1 MDKSKEQFK
10 KTIWPNNTQHRKT
23 LPLLKINDPVRLH
36 DGKTWTITGKV
47 IKKLDNIPRSF
58 LTETNKGIP
67 KRNRQYILLDRR
79 RNSSKSRTMDDYGSI
94 IVTRATDVTNNPPNT
109 NDTSN
114 EVNDENVN
122 IHLQSAHVQEDE

>member
-10 KTIWPNNTQHRKT
+10 KTIWPNSTQHCKT

-36 DGKTWTITGKV
+36 DGKTCTITGKV
-47 IKKLDNIPRSF
+47 IKKLDDIPRSF

-67 KRNRQYILLDRR
+67 RRNRQYILLDRR

-114 EVNDENVN
+114 
-122 IHLQSAHVQEDE
+122 

>member
-1 MDKSKEQFK
+1 M
-10 KTIWPNNTQHRKT
+10 IY
-23 LPLLKINDPVRLH
+23 LDP
-36 DGKTWTITGKV
+36 
-47 IKKLDNIPRSF
+47 F
-58 LTETNKGIP
+58 LQKTNKGIP
-67 KRNRQYILLDRR
+67 RRNRQYILLDRR

>member
-1 MDKSKEQFK
+1 
-10 KTIWPNNTQHRKT
+10 
-23 LPLLKINDPVRLH
+23 
-36 DGKTWTITGKV
+36 
-47 IKKLDNIPRSF
+47 
-58 LTETNKGIP
+58 
-67 KRNRQYILLDRR
+67 
-79 RNSSKSRTMDDYGSI
+79 MDDYGSI